1 MSKPITRSF
10 PFAGE
15 WLVQNRPA
23 NRMTSHGSEAFASS
37 HAIDFVPVVGMADES
52 FDDGQ
57 SGC

>member
-1 MSKPITRSF
+1 
-10 PFAGE
+10 
-15 WLVQNRPA
+15 
-23 NRMTSHGSEAFASS
+23 MTSHGSEAFASS